1 MIHLKPERNIV
12 FPKLVK
18 AVIDPLESV
27 TTDNLKN
34 IKDTSPVNKI
44 PDAI

>member
-1 MIHLKPERNIV
+1 MIHLKPERKIV

-27 TTDNLKN
+27 TTDNLKK
-34 IKDTSPVNKI
+34 IKDTSPVNKT
-44 PDAI
+44 PEAM